1 MYDYRK
7 EMKNDIEEYIREN
20 VNKGDYSDKDEA
32 YEALNDDL
40 WTADSVTGN
49 GSGSYTFSR
58 STAKEYVTDNIELA
72 TEALREFCTPAE
84 DIADKFLNED
94 WEYFDV
100 SIRCYLLGEVLGE
113 ALEELEDEGFFEE
126 EEEPEEVNA

>member
-100 SIRCYLLGEVLGE
+100 SIRCYLLGEVLEE
-113 ALEELEDEGFFEE
+113 ALEELEDEGFFGE